1 MKDIHGNMNIDS
13 VEDVV
18 EEVQEQTRL
27 AEEMGAAI
35 SKMATTDAIDE
46 EELANELAELQQ
58 EALDERMVTVS
69 GPPIREP
76 VGAVPSRM
84 YSPVVFSFPIC
95 L

>member
-35 SKMATTDAIDE
+35 SRVGQTDAIDE
-46 EELANELAELQQ
+46 EELLNELQDLQQ
-58 EALDERMVTVS
+58 EALDERMVNVS

-84 YSPVVFSFPIC
+84 YSVIFI